1 VKRSLELFILG
12 MITLGVLAVAATSNI
27 PSLQP
32 APSQRVTVSVPR
44 EAIEGVISGEPYKP
58 GTGVM
63 VPALRIVIRDWD
75 GSVVNEFT
83 KVGDPP
89 TKYFLLSIIH
99 TAWYN
104 LGAITFQNITL
115 MVTNE
120 SGGVVSVS
128 TSAPHAACGV
138 TVAGVSPVS
147 MKIALGNGTTPP
159 TIDDFRLASKL
170 VDFPVTFYGFG
181 YNSTHM
187 WIAWKG
193 TYTTPSDITFT
204 EVGLFLNQFL
214 GGYGAGGCN
223 WLLLFRDIIPATTL
237 QTQQT
242 IEVWYYIYVRYA

>member
-12 MITLGVLAVAATSNI
+12 MITLGVLAAAVTSNI

-32 APSQRVTVSVPR
+32 APSQQVTVSILR
-44 EAIEGVISGEPYKP
+44 EAIEGNIASEPYKP

-63 VPALRIVIRDWD
+63 VPALRIVIRDRD

-83 KVGDPP
+83 KFGDPP

-99 TAWYN
+99 ATWYN
-104 LGAITFQNITL
+104 LGAIIFQNITL
-115 MVTNE
+115 TVTNE
-120 SGGVVSVS
+120 AGGAVSVS
-128 TSAPHAACGV
+128 TSVQRAACGV
-138 TVAGVSPVS
+138 AVAGVSPVS

-159 TIDDFRLASKL
+159 TIDDFRLESKL
-170 VDFPVTFYGFG
+170 VEFPVTFYGFG

-193 TYTTPSDITFT
+193 TYTAPSDITFT
-204 EVGLFLNQFL
+204 EVGLFLSQWL
-214 GGYGAGGCN
+214 SGCQ
-223 WLLLFRDIIPATTL
+223 WIMLFRDVVPATTL
-237 QTQQT
+237 QARQT